1 MTKVREASDRVGWEK
16 RQRPE
21 GLRSV
26 ILSIAAYTVQVSGLH
41 KERGSLNLTYSLL
54 LYKSVS

>member
-1 MTKVREASDRVGWEK
+1 MREASDRVGWEK

-26 ILSIAAYTVQVSGLH
+26 SLSIAAYKVQVSGLH
-41 KERGSLNLTYSLL
+41 KERGSLNLAYSLL